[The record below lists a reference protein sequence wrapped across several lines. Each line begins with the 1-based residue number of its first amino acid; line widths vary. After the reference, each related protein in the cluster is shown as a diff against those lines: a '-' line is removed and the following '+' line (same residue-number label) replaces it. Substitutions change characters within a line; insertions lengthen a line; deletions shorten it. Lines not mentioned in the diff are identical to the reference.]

1 MAPDKLNPCWGGIVY
16 KFKAYLIIVGSQGIS
31 TRLSFDV
38 YPFLSSSYPIPYFIF
53 VTYTLHPVFRFIL
66 LPTEAGM
73 TSVSTSIA
81 GLARRRIPLVDA
93 TPEFLDAA
101 ARAKL
106 PLVAV
111 NGATEFVGSYVVKRL
126 LERGYYVRGICRS
139 GIDYAFLEQLPSAM
153 QRLQI
158 VTVKDFHSKDSIA
171 RLEVAL
177 KGCLGVI
184 HCSPVGVQ
192 MKKMVSLKPSS
203 RVMDSVDAIVDAS
216 SAQGST
222 IKRLVFLSTEMS
234 VFDPLD
240 SPTTGNSNGNGNS
253 NNKAGKVLGEEDWYD
268 VSRHD
273 RDASDYIAYAHTVA
287 EMKLWSRSTRPS
299 VPFTVCSLVP
309 TFAIGPVLSPVHI
322 STSHPMR
329 FTHALMA
336 GRIPELPSV
345 PFCPMDV
352 RDISRI
358 LVTLLEKTA
367 VCGRLM
373 ACPKDITSTEYV
385 KRCKAIY
392 PRYPW
397 PKSGIENRWVPFWD
411 IDTSES
417 RRFLRTFYFL
427 SPCRHGSRYQLNN
440 DRLRES
446 TDEKF
451 RNIDETIRA
460 ALDSIVMSAC
470 VNDLRIQ
477 IADLP
482 TRPQP
487 AIKG

>member
-1 MAPDKLNPCWGGIVY
+1 
-16 KFKAYLIIVGSQGIS
+16 
-31 TRLSFDV
+31 
-38 YPFLSSSYPIPYFIF
+38 
-53 VTYTLHPVFRFIL
+53 
-66 LPTEAGM
+66 M

-93 TPEFLDAA
+93 TPEFISAA
-101 ARAKL
+101 HRAKL

-111 NGATEFVGSYVVKRL
+111 TGATDFVGSYVVKRL

-158 VTVKDFHSKDSIA
+158 VTVKDFHSKVSVD
-171 RLEVAL
+171 RLASAL
-177 KGCLGVI
+177 KGCMGVI
-184 HCSPVGVQ
+184 HAAPVGVQ

-203 RVMDSVDAIVDAS
+203 RVMDSVDALVDAAS
-216 SAQGST
+216 QESST
-222 IKRLVFLSTEMS
+222 IKRLVYLGTEMS
-234 VFDPLD
+234 TFDPL
-240 SPTTGNSNGNGNS
+240 TTGNA
-253 NNKAGKVLGEEDWYD
+253 NNKKILGEEDWYD

-287 EMKLWSRSTRPS
+287 EMKLWSRSTRPD
-299 VPFTVCSLVP
+299 VPFTVCSLIP
-309 TFAIGPVLSPVHI
+309 TFAIGPVLTPVHI

-352 RDISRI
+352 RDIARI
-358 LVTLLEKTA
+358 LVTLLEKTK

-385 KRCKAIY
+385 KRCKAVY

-397 PKSGIENRWVPFWD
+397 PKQGVDSKWVPFWD
-411 IDTSES
+411 MDTTEA
-417 RRFLRTFYFL
+417 RRFLKTFYFL
-427 SPCRHGSRYQLNN
+427 SPCRHGLRYQLNN
-440 DRLRES
+440 DRLKES

-451 RNIDETIRA
+451 RNVDETIRA

-470 VNDLRIQ
+470 INDLRINL
-477 IADLP
+477 DGMPKRP
-482 TRPQP
+482 TP